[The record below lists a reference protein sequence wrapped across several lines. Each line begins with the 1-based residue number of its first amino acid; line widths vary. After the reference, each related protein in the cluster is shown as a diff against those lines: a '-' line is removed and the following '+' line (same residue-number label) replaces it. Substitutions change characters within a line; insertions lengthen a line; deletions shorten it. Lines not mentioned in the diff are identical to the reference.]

1 MAFCN
6 TEYFDHIGNIQ
17 KSIHQRERRR
27 YELEEK
33 LFAYLRSEEK
43 RTKLKC
49 AKMRCYYKELH
60 EREQRAKT
68 RNLELLGNVDS
79 LALELK
85 EFSIDCSRLLQK
97 RLEYKNH
104 ITRLKKD
111 RKKTKSRGESE
122 ADEHPESFLLS
133 SKWGSR
139 QSAVIFTGNQ
149 TSNSSRHGVTT
160 THSPSETELIPNHPS
175 FSPQQSGLLM
185 HPHVSKASG
194 AAVISDDILNSGD
207 FLEGGRVSDMYEQQ
221 IESDWDIS
229 QRAGQ
234 QHRLE
239 KLDSP
244 RTTLKE
250 TEVSPRSV
258 KRLAAIVSLDW
269 CPTHSPSPVTTDR
282 KDFLQY
288 RNSGDEDVVVSAED
302 EGDSV
307 LKRQDL
313 ADHSKSRRPSIPS
326 PAFKIKPGH
335 TDSDISVSPSQIYHG
350 HHIWRGDVVIQG
362 QNEIPTQVNR
372 GTQENTD
379 SEHSARP
386 DSPKPLN
393 RLSMEGLCHLL
404 DYIEQRL
411 SAKDI
416 WLYRSS
422 TINEQKLRDIIS
434 ICSQCGSLDSVD
446 VQACCAVVLQ
456 QLPLLSCS
464 LSQGCLLPKDLI
476 NTHWSTAT
484 KPDQIRSC
492 LSAYSALLWDRC
504 FRHILQL
511 QQQEILSIDLIV
523 QLFTPLL
530 VLNSATYSDKAG
542 ELLKRLLTYESA
554 IHQPSDSEQSSS
566 CSLPSL
572 LDDNVEIKPARPSKK
587 HPQTV
592 QTQGIQTAEEDSADQ
607 SPVES
612 IPIRGKMADRRIAHL
627 GVLLCPF
634 CLSPNAVDNGDPF
647 FARQDSCEKND
658 QGESEVR
665 VPPEVWNSSSNF
677 RQRKQT
683 RLFSSSLETKAYQLL
698 KQSVAQER
706 HWSDSEEEDSEPS
719 GRVKKSSHSL
729 LSSQRHFGENQM
741 TAILKLKCPCI
752 LTPTT
757 PAAMNLMIFMI
768 NVTLLR
774 VHTVKLL
781 FSLSS

>member
-27 YELEEK
+27 HELEEK

-68 RNLELLGNVDS
+68 RNLELLGNVES

-111 RKKTKSRGESE
+111 RKKMKSRGESE
-122 ADEHPESFLLS
+122 ADEHPGSFLLS
-133 SKWGSR
+133 SKWGSP

-149 TSNSSRHGVTT
+149 TSNGSSRHDAVTT
-160 THSPSETELIPNHPS
+160 THSPSQTELIPNHPS
-175 FSPQQSGLLM
+175 LSPQQSGLLM

-194 AAVISDDILNSGD
+194 ATVISDDILNSGD
-207 FLEGGRVSDMYEQQ
+207 FLEGGRVSDMHEQQ
-221 IESDWDIS
+221 MESDWDIS

-234 QHRLE
+234 QHRWE

-244 RTTLKE
+244 HTALKE
-250 TEVSPRSV
+250 TEVSSRSVTV
-258 KRLAAIVSLDW
+258 KRLAAIVSLEW

-313 ADHSKSRRPSIPS
+313 TDHSKSRCCSIPS
-326 PAFKIKPGH
+326 PAFEIKPELSVH
-335 TDSDISVSPSQIYHG
+335 TDSDISVLPSQFYHG

-362 QNEIPTQVNR
+362 QNEIPIQVNS
-372 GTQENTD
+372 GTQENAD
-379 SEHSARP
+379 SEQSARP
-386 DSPKPLN
+386 DSPETLN

-422 TINEQKLRDIIS
+422 TISEQKLRDIIS
-434 ICSQCGSLDSVD
+434 ICSQRGSLDSVD
-446 VQACCAVVLQ
+446 LQACCAVVLQ

-476 NTHWSTAT
+476 NTHWSSAT

-511 QQQEILSIDLIV
+511 QRQEILSIDLIV
-523 QLFTPLL
+523 QLFAPLL
-530 VLNSATYSDKAG
+530 VLNSATYNDKAG
-542 ELLKRLLTYESA
+542 ELLKRLLTYESE
-554 IHQPSDSEQSSS
+554 IHQSSDSEESSS

-572 LDDNVEIKPARPSKK
+572 LDDSVEIKPARPSNKY
-587 HPQTV
+587 PQAIR
-592 QTQGIQTAEEDSADQ
+592 TQ
-607 SPVES
+607 
-612 IPIRGKMADRRIAHL
+612 
-627 GVLLCPF
+627 
-634 CLSPNAVDNGDPF
+634 
-647 FARQDSCEKND
+647 
-658 QGESEVR
+658 
-665 VPPEVWNSSSNF
+665 
-677 RQRKQT
+677 
-683 RLFSSSLETKAYQLL
+683 ETKAYQLL

-706 HWSDSEEEDSEPS
+706 HWSDSKEEDSEPS
-719 GRVKKSSHSL
+719 DIIKLERTEALWDSFTHNSQKSEKVQAFSAVQSKAFWGESDDSNSEIEMSL
-729 LSSQRHFGENQM
+729 RPRSRNTSSNEFDD
-741 TAILKLKCPCI
+741 
-752 LTPTT
+752 
-757 PAAMNLMIFMI
+757 FYD
-768 NVTLLR
+768 
-774 VHTVKLL
+774 
-781 FSLSS
+781 